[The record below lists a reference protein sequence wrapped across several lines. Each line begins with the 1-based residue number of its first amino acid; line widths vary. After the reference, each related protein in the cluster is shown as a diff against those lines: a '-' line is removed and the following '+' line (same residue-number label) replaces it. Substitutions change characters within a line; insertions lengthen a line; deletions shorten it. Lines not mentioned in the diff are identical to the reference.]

1 MWYFQ
6 FYCDNSSSFCLCAFR
21 ILNILVQGCQ
31 TDPVKG
37 HVAWSKSGVFLLGW
51 NENLQ
56 PHGPLLDQ
64 FDTPV
69 LVCFQ
74 TRNRS
79 TGLLFVS
86 LIYWLLVQ
94 PVSLS
99 IVLMFGLHSPVV
111 WLPLAASLV
120 SQITYNC
127 IACQWQTVLSTLLVA
142 FCLSSRNISSPLPAL
157 ALAAETNN
165 NYHCV
170 TPQRHRTGQLW
181 MLGLYGQRGLQVEP
195 GLCFSFYVCET
206 DSRWKG
212 YELQGCS
219 WHAAIIS
226 TVCKWGKLFGFLK
239 YSPQNCHEALK
250 QGGEKNTSTSTVHND
265 FRQFEFIS
273 SAVCSKKEMLVKNL

>member
-1 MWYFQ
+1 
-6 FYCDNSSSFCLCAFR
+6 
-21 ILNILVQGCQ
+21 
-31 TDPVKG
+31 
-37 HVAWSKSGVFLLGW
+37 
-51 NENLQ
+51 
-56 PHGPLLDQ
+56 
-64 FDTPV
+64 
-69 LVCFQ
+69 
-74 TRNRS
+74 
-79 TGLLFVS
+79 
-86 LIYWLLVQ
+86 
-94 PVSLS
+94 
-99 IVLMFGLHSPVV
+99 MFGLHSPVV

-157 ALAAETNN
+157 ALTAETNN

-206 DSRWKG
+206 DSRWQG